1 MNKLNFISFFLVIIL
16 SSCQNKEIE
25 YYESGKIKK
34 SYEHKNN
41 KFNGQYKEFYENGN
55 IKLVHIYEN
64 GILKDSSVFYDEGA
78 NVNQIT
84 HYLNK
89 DITYVKIFKNKKIS
103 SEGKLFR
110 DMKVDKWNYY
120 NSHEKLEKVF
130 DYITICGKSYSN
142 QGWYFTSEG
151 DTLIDKSNFIKYN
164 NLKRNLK
171 PKEILN
177 FKMLYKSILPENSK
191 SFVCLSSKIQ
201 DDFCNI
207 NEVKLDTIYS
217 QNNSF
222 DVLISFSKKGNK
234 NLRGFV
240 TEFQIEEYIS
250 KDSARFAERKIYFD
264 IPLLV
269 E

>member
-1 MNKLNFISFFLVIIL
+1 MNKLIFISIFLIIIF

-34 SYEHKNN
+34 SYQQKDN
-41 KFNGQYKEFYENGN
+41 KFHGQYKEFHENGN
-55 IKLVHIYEN
+55 IKLVHIYEI
-64 GILKDSSVFYDEGA
+64 GVLKDSSVFYDEGA
-78 NVNQIT
+78 NINQIT

-89 DITYVKIFKNKKIS
+89 DTTYVKIFKNKKLS
-103 SEGKLFR
+103 SEGKFFQN
-110 DMKVDKWNYY
+110 MKIDKWKYY
-120 NSHEKLEKVF
+120 DKDEKIEKVF
-130 DYITICGKSYSN
+130 EYITICDKSYSN

-151 DTLIDKSNFIKYN
+151 DTLMDKSNFITYN

-171 PKEILN
+171 PKEILH
-177 FKMLYKSILPENSK
+177 FQMLYRSILPENSK
-191 SFVCLSSKIQ
+191 SFVCISPKIQ

-234 NLRGFV
+234 SLRGFV
-240 TEFQIEEYIS
+240 TEFQIEEYIN
-250 KDSARFAERKIYFD
+250 KDSARFAERKVYFD